1 MDISALTAAW
11 SGFCAAFD
19 QYPFSFGIIYNSP
32 INYAPAY
39 PLDLAYRAQ
48 AMGPCHLKH
57 EWGDRLED
65 TLGDWSIEDV
75 IRSFEAMSGLWNEGL
90 SYYRQAFGGAALS
103 PEHQK
108 HREEEASCAEMIGC
122 HLASIAN
129 IYRFHGWRLDAM
141 SRHGLQAP
149 CEVPPDEISRQ
160 IMRDESQNA
169 VAASKLLRN
178 DSRLGFHQ
186 EAQAFFFDVSSI
198 EVKLRNLERSIM
210 K

>member
-1 MDISALTAAW
+1 
-11 SGFCAAFD
+11 
-19 QYPFSFGIIYNSP
+19 
-32 INYAPAY
+32 
-39 PLDLAYRAQ
+39 
-48 AMGPCHLKH
+48 MGPSHLSH

-65 TLGDWSIEDV
+65 TLGDWPIKDV
-75 IRSFEAMSGLWNEGL
+75 IRSFEAMSSLWNEGL
-90 SYYRQAFGGAALS
+90 SYYRQALGGATHSSEL
-103 PEHQK
+103 QR

-149 CEVPPDEISRQ
+149 CEVPPDETSRQ
-160 IMRDESQNA
+160 IMRDEIQNA
-169 VAASKLLRN
+169 VTAIKLLKK

-198 EVKLRNLERSIM
+198 EVKLRNLNRSIM